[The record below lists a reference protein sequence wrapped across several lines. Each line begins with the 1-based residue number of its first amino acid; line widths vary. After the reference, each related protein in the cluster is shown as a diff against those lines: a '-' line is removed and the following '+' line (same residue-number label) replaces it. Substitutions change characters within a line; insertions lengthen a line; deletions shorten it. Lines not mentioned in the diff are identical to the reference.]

1 MSEKLAE
8 IQPHKPDLDQLII
21 VGSGAPKAIKAP
33 FSKIDMPPEIVD
45 NASDFEERHSNTEVT
60 KESRISIAICNKKII
75 EGQYLSKEE
84 RISMLFEYFIG
95 QTTNKPTEKTLSLE
109 NTGLVTLRLN
119 WLKYNKL
126 KLFREFTETNIISKP
141 FKFNKSQI
149 LLVPGQKIEF
159 PIWFQVQK
167 PGTYFEHW
175 ELTTEPKIWSED
187 IHFLVLFKGYAY
199 IQNYQEK
206 ILEVTLKLQNMVRDT
221 SIKDFLNSVVDR
233 GNYCHPTTTYVYDFS
248 EKELFQS
255 ANLKKDLVNYSP
267 KYVYNSTVVKE
278 LKDFY
283 AEIKSPEDPKEWD
296 LCVKNLIE
304 VARRKDLSVFFEKK
318 LELYKLA
325 KERRRM
331 LRESSETKKRTE
343 AKADDKG
350 STKEKGKK
358 NAKGMDKKHF
368 DFILST
374 HHFR

>member
-21 VGSGAPKAIKAP
+21 VGSGAPEAMDER
-33 FSKIDMPPEIVD
+33 FSKIETTVEIVD
-45 NASDFEERHSNTEVT
+45 NASDFEESPSKAEVS
-60 KESRISIAICNKKII
+60 KESRISITICNKKII
-75 EGQYLSKEE
+75 EGQYLSRED

-95 QTTNKPTEKTLSLE
+95 QTTNKPTEKKLSLE
-109 NTGLVTLRLN
+109 NTGLVTLRLK

-126 KLFREFTETNIISKP
+126 KLFREFTESGIISKP
-141 FKFNKSQI
+141 FKFNQSQI

-159 PIWFQVQK
+159 PIWFQVQE

-187 IHFLVLFKGYAY
+187 IHFLVLLKGYAY
-199 IQNYQEK
+199 IHNYQEK
-206 ILEVTLKLQNMVRDT
+206 ILEVSLKLQKMVRDT

-233 GNYCHPTTTYVYDFS
+233 GSYCHPTTSYVYDFS

-255 ANLKKDLVNYSP
+255 ANLKKDLVKYSP
-267 KYVYNSTVVKE
+267 KYVYNPTVVKE

-325 KERRRM
+325 KDRRRA
-331 LRESSETKKRTE
+331 LRESIETKKRTE
-343 AKADDKG
+343 LNADDKG

-358 NAKGMDKKHF
+358 TAKGMSEHLHF
-368 DFILST
+368 
-374 HHFR
+374 